1 MNNSAIA
8 ALSAA
13 SVSPAVIAGATKPF
27 CIPRRIND
35 GGLARLTELGVE
47 IGGQRDF
54 QLNDAQ
60 IPASWEL
67 RDTTVSPWQ
76 KRLFDGA
83 GNLVAQLFYKPCG
96 GTPSI
101 NVLLTEDDAQA
112 VLSS

>member
-1 MNNSAIA
+1 MNNSATA

-13 SVSPAVIAGATKPF
+13 AVSPAVIAGGTKPF

-54 QLNDAQ
+54 QYLDAK
-60 IPASWEL
+60 IPASWNF

-76 KRLFDGA
+76 KRLFDGND
-83 GNLVAQLFYKPCG
+83 NLVAQLFYKPCG

-101 NVLLTEDDAQA
+101 NVFLTEDEAKA
-112 VLSS
+112 IS